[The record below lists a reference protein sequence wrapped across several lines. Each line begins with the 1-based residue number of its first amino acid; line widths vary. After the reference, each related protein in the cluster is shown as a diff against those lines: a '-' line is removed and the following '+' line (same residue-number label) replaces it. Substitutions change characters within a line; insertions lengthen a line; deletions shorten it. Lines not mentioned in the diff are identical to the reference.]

1 MIFMS
6 KTIRENFTI
15 PNIISII
22 RILLIYPFILY
33 ILKDEY
39 VKAGLVLGASG
50 ISDILDGF
58 IARNFNQ
65 ISKLGKMID
74 PVADK
79 LTLISVMVC
88 MGLKIK
94 EVKLFVIILI
104 AKEVLM
110 VLASAFLL
118 KKHKIPPEAKWY
130 GKIATVWFYFSAILI
145 ITLKSVWNIQNNSL
159 TVSLM
164 TVTVILM
171 LYAFIKYF
179 KIFVNIIRV
188 DKNSTDVDVK

>member
-94 EVKLFVIILI
+94 EVKLFVIILS